1 MSDQENNQNQ
11 TPAPNAPI
19 SNAPAAPYADDKP
32 NNGGRAKGFIILAV
46 VVGAGLLGFTLY
58 EKFFGERYVETD
70 NAYAA
75 AESAQIT
82 PTIGGTIEQLIVKD
96 TQYVNKG
103 DLLATLLST
112 DQMLALREAQAQY
125 GMAVRKISG
134 AMASDK
140 QFGAQILAR
149 DADIKTATARLEQAN
164 NDFDKAKIEYQRR
177 QNLIGAGAVS
187 GDELTNAK
195 ATYDN
200 ALSSLNL
207 AKATIEQAKA
217 NKAAAEGS
225 RVSNAASFAN
235 AGVDDNP
242 EVMLARTRVEQA
254 EKDLHDTE
262 IRAPISGIIAKRNV
276 QIGQKVQAGM
286 SLMEIVPVDSIHV
299 DANFKE
305 SQLKNVKIGQN
316 VEVTSDL
323 YGDKVVFHGKVTGIA
338 GGTGAA
344 FSVIPPQN
352 ASGNWIKVVQ
362 RLPVRIDIN
371 PEDLKAHPLKIGLSM
386 DVKIDTSDSKSSK

>member
-1 MSDQENNQNQ
+1 MSEQQNN
-11 TPAPNAPI
+11 PNPN
-19 SNAPAAPYADDKP
+19 NAEIAEEEKP
-32 NNGGRAKGFIILAV
+32 NTKARAKGFAILALI
-46 VVGAGLLGFTLY
+46 VGAGIIGFISY
-58 EKFFGERYVETD
+58 EKLFGSRYVETD

-75 AESAQIT
+75 AETAQIT
-82 PTIGGTIEQLIVKD
+82 PVINGTIEQLLVKD

-103 DLLATLLST
+103 DLIATLGSS
-112 DQMLALREAQAQY
+112 DQMLALREAQAQF
-125 GMAVRKISG
+125 GMAVRKITG

-149 DADIKTATARLEQAN
+149 DADIRTSSARLEQAN
-164 NDFDKAKIEYQRR
+164 NDFEKAKIEYQRR
-177 QNLIGAGAVS
+177 QNLVGSGAVS

-195 ATYDN
+195 AAYDN
-200 ALSSLNL
+200 ALANLNL
-207 AKATIEQAKA
+207 AKAQIEQAKA
-217 NKAAAEGS
+217 NKVAAEGS
-225 RVSNAASFAN
+225 RISNAASFAN

-242 EVMLARTRVEQA
+242 EVMLAKTRVEQA

-262 IRAPISGIIAKRNV
+262 IRAPISGVVAKRSV

-286 SLMEIVPVDSIHV
+286 ALMEIVPVDTIHI

-323 YGDKVVFHGKVTGIA
+323 YGDKVKYHGKVTGIA

-386 DVKIDTSDSKSSK
+386 DVKIDTKTNDKSSK

>member
-1 MSDQENNQNQ
+1 MSEQQNN
-11 TPAPNAPI
+11 PNPN
-19 SNAPAAPYADDKP
+19 NAEIAEEEKP
-32 NNGGRAKGFIILAV
+32 NTKARAKGFAILALL
-46 VVGAGLLGFTLY
+46 VGAGIIGFISY
-58 EKFFGERYVETD
+58 EKLFGSRYVETD

-75 AESAQIT
+75 AETAQIT
-82 PTIGGTIEQLIVKD
+82 PVINGTIEQLLVKD

-103 DLLATLLST
+103 DLIATLGSS
-112 DQMLALREAQAQY
+112 DQMLALREAQAQF
-125 GMAVRKISG
+125 GMAVRKITG

-149 DADIKTATARLEQAN
+149 DADIRTSSARLEQAN
-164 NDFDKAKIEYQRR
+164 NDFEKAKIEYQRR
-177 QNLIGAGAVS
+177 QNLVGSGAVS

-195 ATYDN
+195 AAYDN
-200 ALSSLNL
+200 ALANLNL
-207 AKATIEQAKA
+207 AKAQIEQAKA
-217 NKAAAEGS
+217 NKVAAEGS
-225 RVSNAASFAN
+225 RISNAASFAN

-242 EVMLARTRVEQA
+242 EVMLAKTRVEQA

-262 IRAPISGIIAKRNV
+262 IRAPISGVVAKRSV

-286 SLMEIVPVDSIHV
+286 ALMEIVPVDTIHI

-323 YGDKVVFHGKVTGIA
+323 YGDKVKYHGKVTGIA

-386 DVKIDTSDSKSSK
+386 DVKIDTKTNDKSSK

>member
-1 MSDQENNQNQ
+1 MSEQQNNQN
-11 TPAPNAPI
+11 PN
-19 SNAPAAPYADDKP
+19 NAEIAEEEKP
-32 NNGGRAKGFIILAV
+32 NTKARAKGFAILALL
-46 VVGAGLLGFTLY
+46 VGAGIIGFISY
-58 EKFFGERYVETD
+58 EKLFGSRYVETD

-75 AESAQIT
+75 AETAQIT
-82 PTIGGTIEQLIVKD
+82 PVINGTIEQLLVKD

-103 DLLATLLST
+103 DLIATLGSS

-125 GMAVRKISG
+125 GMAVRKITG

-149 DADIKTATARLEQAN
+149 DADIRTSSARLEQAN
-164 NDFDKAKIEYQRR
+164 NDFEKAKIEYQRR
-177 QNLIGAGAVS
+177 QNLAGSGAVS

-195 ATYDN
+195 AAYDN
-200 ALSSLNL
+200 ALANLNL
-207 AKATIEQAKA
+207 AKAQIEQAKA
-217 NKAAAEGS
+217 NKIAAEGS
-225 RVSNAASFAN
+225 RISNAASFAN

-242 EVMLARTRVEQA
+242 EVMLAKTRVEQA

-262 IRAPISGIIAKRNV
+262 IRAPISGVIAKRSV

-286 SLMEIVPVDSIHV
+286 ALMEIVPVDTIHI

-305 SQLKNVKIGQN
+305 SQLKNVKVGQN

-323 YGDKVVFHGKVTGIA
+323 YGDKIKYHGKVTGIA

-386 DVKIDTSDSKSSK
+386 DVKIDTKTNNKSSK

>member
-1 MSDQENNQNQ
+1 MSEQQKNPNPNN
-11 TPAPNAPI
+11 AEIAEEE
-19 SNAPAAPYADDKP
+19 KP
-32 NNGGRAKGFIILAV
+32 NTKARAKGFAILALL
-46 VVGAGLLGFTLY
+46 VGAGIIGFISY
-58 EKFFGERYVETD
+58 EKLFGSRYVETD

-75 AESAQIT
+75 AETAQIT
-82 PTIGGTIEQLIVKD
+82 PVINGTIEQLLVKD

-103 DLLATLLST
+103 DLIATLGSS
-112 DQMLALREAQAQY
+112 DQMLALREAQAQF
-125 GMAVRKISG
+125 GMAVRKITG

-149 DADIKTATARLEQAN
+149 DADIRTSSARLEQAN
-164 NDFDKAKIEYQRR
+164 NDFEKAKIEYQRR
-177 QNLIGAGAVS
+177 QNLVGSGAVS

-195 ATYDN
+195 AAYDN
-200 ALSSLNL
+200 ALANLNL
-207 AKATIEQAKA
+207 AKAQIEQAKA
-217 NKAAAEGS
+217 NKVAAEGS
-225 RVSNAASFAN
+225 RISNAASFAN

-242 EVMLARTRVEQA
+242 EVMLAKTRVEQA

-262 IRAPISGIIAKRNV
+262 IRAPISGVVAKRSV

-286 SLMEIVPVDSIHV
+286 ALMEIVPVDTIHI

-323 YGDKVVFHGKVTGIA
+323 YGDKVKYHGKVTGIA

-386 DVKIDTSDSKSSK
+386 DVKIDTKTNDKSSK

>member
-1 MSDQENNQNQ
+1 MSEQQNNQN
-11 TPAPNAPI
+11 PNTAEI
-19 SNAPAAPYADDKP
+19 AEEKP
-32 NNGGRAKGFIILAV
+32 NTKGRAKGFAILAL
-46 VVGAGLLGFTLY
+46 VVGAGIIGFISY
-58 EKFFGERYVETD
+58 EKLFGSRYVETD

-75 AESAQIT
+75 AETAQIT
-82 PTIGGTIEQLIVKD
+82 PVINGTIEQLLIKD

-103 DLLATLLST
+103 DLLATLGSS

-125 GMAVRKISG
+125 GMAVRKITG

-149 DADIKTATARLEQAN
+149 DADIKTSSARLEQAN
-164 NDFDKAKIEYQRR
+164 NDFEKAKIEYQRR
-177 QNLIGAGAVS
+177 QNLAGSGAVS
-187 GDELTNAK
+187 GDELTNTK
-195 ATYDN
+195 AAYDN
-200 ALSSLNL
+200 ALANLNL
-207 AKATIEQAKA
+207 AKAQIEQAKA
-217 NKAAAEGS
+217 NKIAAEGS
-225 RVSNAASFAN
+225 RISNAASFAN
-235 AGVDDNP
+235 AGVEDNP
-242 EVMLARTRVEQA
+242 EVMLAKTRVEQA

-262 IRAPISGIIAKRNV
+262 IRAPISGVVAKRNV

-286 SLMEIVPVDSIHV
+286 ALMEVVPVDTIHV

-305 SQLKNVKIGQN
+305 SQLKNVKVGQN
-316 VEVTSDL
+316 VEITSDL
-323 YGDKVVFHGKVTGIA
+323 YGEKVKFHGKVTGIA

-371 PEDLKAHPLKIGLSM
+371 PEDLKSHPLKIGLSM
-386 DVKIDTSDSKSSK
+386 DVKIDTKTNNKSSK

>member
-1 MSDQENNQNQ
+1 MSEQQNNQDNI
-11 TPAPNAPI
+11 PADIAE
-19 SNAPAAPYADDKP
+19 SEKP
-32 NNGGRAKGFIILAV
+32 NTKGRIKGFILLAT
-46 VVGAGLLGFTLY
+46 VVGVGLIGFTIY
-58 EKFFGERYVETD
+58 EKLFGNRYVETD

-75 AESAQIT
+75 AETAQIT
-82 PTIGGTIEQLIVKD
+82 PVINGTIEQLLVKD
-96 TQYVNKG
+96 TQYVKKG
-103 DLLATLLST
+103 DLLATLGSS
-112 DQMLALREAQAQY
+112 DQLLALREAQAQY

-149 DADIKTATARLEQAN
+149 DADIKTSSARLEQAN
-164 NDFDKAKIEYQRR
+164 NDFEKAKIEYQRR
-177 QNLIGAGAVS
+177 QNLIGSGAVS

-195 ATYDN
+195 AAYDN
-200 ALSSLNL
+200 ALANLNL
-207 AKATIEQAKA
+207 AKAQIEQAKA
-217 NKAAAEGS
+217 NKIAAEGS
-225 RVSNAASFAN
+225 RISNAASFTN
-235 AGVDDNP
+235 AGIEDNP
-242 EVMLARTRVEQA
+242 EVMLARIRVEQA
-254 EKDLHDTE
+254 EKDLRDTE
-262 IRAPISGIIAKRNV
+262 IRAPISGIVAKRSV

-286 SLMEIVPVDSIHV
+286 SLMEIVPVDTIHI

-305 SQLKNVKIGQN
+305 SQLKNVKVGQS

-323 YGDKVVFHGKVTGIA
+323 YGKKVVFHGKVTGIA

-344 FSVIPPQN
+344 FSIIPPQN

-386 DVKIDTSDSKSSK
+386 DVKINTTSNKESNK

>member
-1 MSDQENNQNQ
+1 MSEQQNNQDNI
-11 TPAPNAPI
+11 PADIAE
-19 SNAPAAPYADDKP
+19 SEKP
-32 NNGGRAKGFIILAV
+32 NTKGRIKGFIVLAT
-46 VVGAGLLGFTLY
+46 VVGVGLIGFTIY
-58 EKFFGERYVETD
+58 EKLFGNRYVETD

-75 AESAQIT
+75 AETAQIT
-82 PTIGGTIEQLIVKD
+82 PVINGTIEQLLVKD
-96 TQYVNKG
+96 TQYVKKG
-103 DLLATLLST
+103 DLLATLGSS
-112 DQMLALREAQAQY
+112 DQLLALREAQAQY

-149 DADIKTATARLEQAN
+149 DADIKTSSARLEQAN
-164 NDFDKAKIEYQRR
+164 NDFEKAKIEYQRR
-177 QNLIGAGAVS
+177 QNLIGSGAVS

-195 ATYDN
+195 AAYDN
-200 ALSSLNL
+200 ALANLNL
-207 AKATIEQAKA
+207 AKAQIEQAKA
-217 NKAAAEGS
+217 NKIAAEGS
-225 RVSNAASFAN
+225 RISNAASFTN
-235 AGVDDNP
+235 AGIEDNP
-242 EVMLARTRVEQA
+242 EVMLARIRVEQA
-254 EKDLHDTE
+254 EKDLRDTE
-262 IRAPISGIIAKRNV
+262 IRAPISGIVAKRSV

-286 SLMEIVPVDSIHV
+286 SLMEIVPVDTIHI

-305 SQLKNVKIGQN
+305 SQLKNVKVGQS

-323 YGDKVVFHGKVTGIA
+323 YGKKVVFHGKVTGIA

-344 FSVIPPQN
+344 FSIIPPQN

-386 DVKIDTSDSKSSK
+386 DVKINTTSNKESNK

>member
-1 MSDQENNQNQ
+1 MSEQQNN
-11 TPAPNAPI
+11 PNPN
-19 SNAPAAPYADDKP
+19 NAEIAEEEKP
-32 NNGGRAKGFIILAV
+32 NTKARAKGFAILALL
-46 VVGAGLLGFTLY
+46 VGAGIIGFISY
-58 EKFFGERYVETD
+58 ENLFGSRYVETD

-75 AESAQIT
+75 AETAQIT
-82 PTIGGTIEQLIVKD
+82 PVINGTIEQLLVKD

-103 DLLATLLST
+103 DLIATLGSS
-112 DQMLALREAQAQY
+112 DQMLALREAQAQF
-125 GMAVRKISG
+125 GMAVRKITG

-149 DADIKTATARLEQAN
+149 DADIRTSSARLEQAN
-164 NDFDKAKIEYQRR
+164 NDFEKAKIEYQRR
-177 QNLIGAGAVS
+177 QNLVGSGAVS

-195 ATYDN
+195 AAYDN
-200 ALSSLNL
+200 ALANLNL
-207 AKATIEQAKA
+207 AKAQIEQAKA
-217 NKAAAEGS
+217 NKVAAEGS
-225 RVSNAASFAN
+225 RISNAASFAN

-242 EVMLARTRVEQA
+242 EVMLAKTRVEQA

-262 IRAPISGIIAKRNV
+262 IRAPISGVVAKRSV

-286 SLMEIVPVDSIHV
+286 ALMEIVPVDTIHI

-323 YGDKVVFHGKVTGIA
+323 YGDKVKYHGKVTGIA

-386 DVKIDTSDSKSSK
+386 DVKIDTKTNDKSSK

>member
-1 MSDQENNQNQ
+1 MIN
-11 TPAPNAPI
+11 
-19 SNAPAAPYADDKP
+19 
-32 NNGGRAKGFIILAV
+32 
-46 VVGAGLLGFTLY
+46 
-58 EKFFGERYVETD
+58 
-70 NAYAA
+70 
-75 AESAQIT
+75 
-82 PTIGGTIEQLIVKD
+82 GTIEQLLVKD

-103 DLLATLLST
+103 DLIATLGSS
-112 DQMLALREAQAQY
+112 DQMLALREAQAQF
-125 GMAVRKISG
+125 GMAVRKITG

-149 DADIKTATARLEQAN
+149 DADIRTSSARLEQAN
-164 NDFDKAKIEYQRR
+164 NDFEKAKIEYQRR
-177 QNLIGAGAVS
+177 QNLVGSGAVS

-195 ATYDN
+195 AAYDN
-200 ALSSLNL
+200 ALANLNL
-207 AKATIEQAKA
+207 AKAQIEQAKA
-217 NKAAAEGS
+217 NKVAAEGS
-225 RVSNAASFAN
+225 RISNAASFAN

-242 EVMLARTRVEQA
+242 EVMLAKTRVEQA

-262 IRAPISGIIAKRNV
+262 IRAPISGVVAKRSV

-286 SLMEIVPVDSIHV
+286 ALMEIVPVDTIHI

-323 YGDKVVFHGKVTGIA
+323 YGDKVKYHGKVTGIA

-386 DVKIDTSDSKSSK
+386 DVKIDTKTNDKSSK